1 MHKKLTSKRTFTT
14 FLSQNLSFSETS
26 SKYST
31 YLINKPFLTEKRF
44 KHSSQELT
52 QIEKDFHN
60 LHIEQQQQQH
70 PNSSAPS
77 PTPFSLDNSY
87 DCIMNR
93 IPWYEEYLND
103 LGEDEDNETSVSSG
117 VTVGNYN
124 SFSIESDYIDEKV
137 IQGKIITNA
146 LESEKTLNKYFDVS
160 CKMFPT
166 KA

>member
-1 MHKKLTSKRTFTT
+1 MHQKLTSKRTFTT
-14 FLSQNLSFSETS
+14 FLAQTLSSETDIS
-26 SKYST
+26 RYST
-31 YLINKPFLTEKRF
+31 YQIAKSFLTEKRF
-44 KHSSQELT
+44 KPELR

-60 LHIEQQQQQH
+60 LHIAT
-70 PNSSAPS
+70 PRPPVPS
-77 PTPFSLDNSY
+77 PKPFSLDSSY

-103 LGEDEDNETSVSSG
+103 LGEDDDYETSASSQAAA
-117 VTVGNYN
+117 NYN
-124 SFSIESDYIDEKV
+124 SFSIESDYIDENI

-160 CKMFPT
+160 YKMFPT